1 MLTISDQIYQL
12 RAEMTGCLLT
22 RRERAQAK
30 AELKKLLAAQ
40 AEHER
45 AFDAALEALHSL
57 PEATGAA

>member
-1 MLTISDQIYQL
+1 MLTIYDQIQQL
-12 RAEMTGCLLT
+12 RAEMNGCLLT

-30 AELKKLLAAQ
+30 AELKRLLAVQ

>member
-1 MLTISDQIYQL
+1 MTIKQQIVEL

-30 AELKKLLAAQ
+30 TELKRLLAAQ

-45 AFDAALEALHSL
+45 AFDATLEALHRQ

>member
-1 MLTISDQIYQL
+1 MLTIPDQICEL
-12 RAEMTGCLLT
+12 RREMNGCLLT
-22 RRERAQAK
+22 RRERAEAQ
-30 AELKKLLAAQ
+30 AELKRLLAAQ

>member
-1 MLTISDQIYQL
+1 MLTIDDQIVQL
-12 RAEMTGCLLT
+12 RREMNGCLLT

-30 AELKKLLAAQ
+30 AELKRLLVMQ

-57 PEATGAA
+57 PETTGAA

>member
-1 MLTISDQIYQL
+1 MLTIADQIQQL
-12 RAEMTGCLLT
+12 RREMNGCLLT

-30 AELKKLLAAQ
+30 AELKRLLAAQ

-57 PEATGAA
+57 GETTGAA